1 MCKHDEHF
9 PGPQIKVPFKFTKR
23 VNFFF
28 LFFFF
33 LFFPFES
40 CVIELLVR
48 RLNESPMHFVENQ

>member
-23 VNFFF
+23 VNFFS
-28 LFFFF
+28 FFF
-33 LFFPFES
+33 FFPFES
-40 CVIELLVR
+40 CVIELPVR